1 MTKKAKHKKKRK
13 NNINT
18 IKDIEKM
25 RIGGQSALMGY
36 SYQLLYSCYIAL
48 NFLDKDNKVIKLE
61 GIEDIDTY
69 RTIINDSVTIE
80 HIQLK
85 YSKDKQDANFLSDI
99 LKNYLEVYLADDKTR
114 NRYFKLVYDMAIAKG
129 NLSKLI
135 DGKLDYKSKV
145 YWDTK
150 IRKIQSENSDWDWV
164 NFNCEDFYKQLR
176 FEGLSKKDIIIE
188 IERLI
193 IDKFNIDTGSEKLFL
208 NALFYNIFHKAQSRE
223 EIRYIEL
230 LNIIQNT
237 KDDIAKGFQNP
248 AYSWI
253 DKIDF
258 DRLSNEK
265 IDEDYFEGK
274 KAAPQHIVHKLPVRR
289 IALEKIVED
298 TINSNIITIIK
309 SSSGQGK
316 TTLALQVAYNLKDE
330 YAIYKINWC
339 RDSKELGNITEYF
352 NSRLKLGE
360 KILIFFD
367 NLNNDLKEWNKLAQV
382 LYEKLLL
389 NYKILL
395 TTRQDDWYL
404 YSGDQTN
411 LYGLKIIDIYMDI
424 HHAEDIYNKFKE
436 KNKIHERIKN
446 WQSAWE
452 KVANRQLLIEYVYLL
467 THGEMLEERL
477 EDQIKLLSQSIDG
490 NIKLELLRLVAF
502 SDIIGMKIRGD
513 KLIKYL
519 STNMSA
525 SQDINEIIRS
535 IENEYFIKIKDENIY
550 IEGLHPVRS
559 QHLVDKLHSYQ
570 PISDTIK
577 KLVDIIEDFYIGQLF
592 SQIPLYL
599 NDDKEEFYK
608 WLVTRIQDK
617 SYDYMVKTIQ
627 GIFSG
632 YVLKYFKQNK
642 TIFDDADKH
651 AGLFL
656 FLSEINPWNSIER
669 TGIEVKT
676 LQELAKIQPGNPNVN
691 YLLNLT
697 DTIPKL
703 KVEESDIYIYC
714 YYLTQSIL
722 NTPVK
727 RVITGFGILASWL
740 TRIDNNFKILNKLVI
755 EDVWSKRDQFDFEE
769 LSILMYEY
777 HKSELNTYQQ
787 FVDRY
792 KDQIFSFLKI
802 RTDSVCIYEKD
813 TSIYIKYVLLP
824 NDIKNKN
831 ANEQSVERINTV
843 CRFLPIYLEYCADAI
858 KPKLEVLDNITR
870 GLPDESHKTIPI
882 RNVKLSFNIDLITL
896 WQQSIL
902 SHYEFNSIYDW
913 QKYWVD
919 IRVQIVE
926 FMKLNI
932 ELLECGLKHQRVSGS
947 LSETIEKIRNEVL
960 NSLMRENL
968 FPYQN
973 RPFNEPSKLGV
984 PASKMKKGDYFFSI
998 QNYMH
1003 HFTYILLKVNK
1014 DNLQNIAVINL
1025 KDARNDLAIMQEC
1038 FNQVCENSIRY
1049 FATSEI
1055 EKEEFIWV
1063 NRLINLN
1070 NYYIEHIGKQ
1080 TSYSRQDLKEWVKSN
1095 ELEFMRLIYNC
1106 IAEIQANYDLK
1117 LIVPQ
1122 KIVKERNLTT
1132 IVIGVENFDITDN
1145 EQYSK
1150 LLYNFIPFA
1159 KINFDFLIFV
1169 FINKEGAAFSRGFR
1183 VRKDFLIQLKKIVI
1197 EANESTDSVANPLP
1211 IEITQEYLD
1220 SLGNNLFKLYE
1231 ASSENICD
1239 DFHLFIMLLWK
1250 YSQYRIN
1257 LILSIQQEIEYLKD
1271 VKKYI
1276 EKELDE
1282 TAKKFNKQKN
1292 LEFFNELLQ
1301 LKNDVLNNDILFT
1314 DNDLNFWFNKIFI
1327 IWGKKEIY
1335 IFSLPQ
1341 YKEC

>member
-1 MTKKAKHKKKRK
+1 MRRK
-13 NNINT
+13 IINT
-18 IKDIEKM
+18 VEDIEKK
-25 RIGGQSALMGY
+25 RTGGQSALMGY
-36 SYQLLYSCYIAL
+36 DYQLLYSCYIAL
-48 NFLDKDNKVIKLE
+48 NFLDKDSKVMKLE

-69 RTIINDSVTIE
+69 RAIINDSVIIE

-85 YSKDKQDANFLSDI
+85 YSKDKQDANFLDNI
-99 LKNYLEVYLADDKTR
+99 LNNFLEVYLIDKKNC
-114 NRYFKLVYDMAIAKG
+114 NRYFKLVYDMTVSKG

-135 DGKLDYKSKV
+135 DGKLDSKSKE
-145 YWDTK
+145 YWNVK

-164 NFNCEDFYKQLR
+164 NFNYEDFYKQLR
-176 FEGLSKKDIIIE
+176 FEGLSKKDIVIK

-193 IDKFNIDTGSEKLFL
+193 IGKFNIDTGSEKLFL
-208 NALFYNIFHKAQSRE
+208 NALFYNIFHKAQSRG

-237 KDDIAKGFQNP
+237 KDYIAKGFQNP

-274 KAAPQHIVHKLPVRR
+274 KAAPQHIAHKLPVRR
-289 IALEKIVED
+289 ITLEKIVED
-298 TINSNIITIIK
+298 SINSNVITIIK

-316 TTLALQVAYNLKDE
+316 TTLTLQVAYNLKDE
-330 YAIYKINWC
+330 YTIYKVNWC

-411 LYGLKIIDIYMDI
+411 LYGLKIIDIYMNI
-424 HHAEDIYNKFKE
+424 HDAEDIYNKFKE
-436 KNKIHERIKN
+436 KNKIHESIKS
-446 WQSAWE
+446 WQPAWE

-467 THGEMLEERL
+467 THGEMLEERIGN
-477 EDQIKLLSQSIDG
+477 QIKLLSQSIDG

-559 QHLVDKLHSYQ
+559 QHLVDKLHLYQ

-592 SQIPLYL
+592 SQIPVYL

-632 YVLKYFKQNK
+632 YVLKYFKQNI

-651 AGLFL
+651 SGLFF
-656 FLSEINPWNSIER
+656 FLTEINPWNDIKR
-669 TGIEVKT
+669 TGTEVKI
-676 LQELAKIQPGNPNVN
+676 LQELKKIQPENPNIN

-703 KVEESDIYIYC
+703 KVAESDIYIYC

-722 NTPVK
+722 NIPVK
-727 RVITGFGILASWL
+727 IVITGLGILSNWL
-740 TRIDNNFKILNKLVI
+740 TRIDNNFKILNKLAI
-755 EDVWSKRDQFDFEE
+755 ENVWSKSDQFNLEE
-769 LSILMYEY
+769 LSILLYEY
-777 HKSELNTYQQ
+777 YKSESNFYQQ
-787 FVDRY
+787 FVNSN
-792 KDQIFSFLKI
+792 KEQIFSFLKI
-802 RTDSVCIYEKD
+802 KTDSVCIYEKD
-813 TSIYIKYVLLP
+813 LSIYIKYILLP
-824 NDIKNKN
+824 SDIKNKN
-831 ANEQSVERINTV
+831 ANEHSVERINMV
-843 CRFLPIYLEYCADAI
+843 CRFLPIYSEYCADAI
-858 KPKLEVLDNITR
+858 RPKFEFLENLTQ
-870 GLPDESHKTIPI
+870 GMPDESHKTIPI
-882 RNVKLSFNIDLITL
+882 RNVKLLFNVDLMKL
-896 WQQSIL
+896 WQNSIL
-902 SHYEFNSIYDW
+902 SHYEFDSVYDW
-913 QKYWVD
+913 QKYWSD
-919 IRVQIVE
+919 IRIQIVE

-932 ELLECGLKHQRVSGS
+932 ELLECGLKHQRISDI
-947 LSETIEKIRNEVL
+947 LSKAIEKIKSEVL
-960 NSLMRENL
+960 YSLMKERL

-973 RPFNEPSKLGV
+973 RPFNEPSKSGLL
-984 PASKMKKGDYFFSI
+984 ASKIKTGYFSSI
-998 QNYMH
+998 QNYMCQ
-1003 HFTYILLKVNK
+1003 FFNILLKDNK
-1014 DNLQNIAVINL
+1014 DNLQNKAVFNL
-1025 KDARNDLAIMQEC
+1025 KDAKNNLAVMQDC
-1038 FNQVCENSIRY
+1038 YNQICENSIRY
-1049 FATSEI
+1049 FNASEI
-1055 EKEEFIWV
+1055 EKEEFIWI

-1070 NYYIEHIGKQ
+1070 DYYIEHIGKQ

-1106 IAEIQANYDLK
+1106 IAKIQANYDLK

-1122 KIVKERNLTT
+1122 NIIKDRNLIT
-1132 IVIGVENFDITDN
+1132 IVIGVENFDISDS
-1145 EQYSK
+1145 EQCSK

-1159 KINFDFLIFV
+1159 EINFDFLIFV
-1169 FINKEGAAFSRGFR
+1169 FINKEGLTYPRGSR
-1183 VRKDFLIQLKKIVI
+1183 VRRDTLIQLKKVVI
-1197 EANESTDSVANPLP
+1197 DGDESIDNITNPFP
-1211 IEITQEYLD
+1211 IEITQDYLD
-1220 SLGNNLFKLYE
+1220 SLGDNLFKLYKV
-1231 ASSENICD
+1231 SSGNISD
-1239 DFHLFIMLLWK
+1239 DFYLFIMLLWK
-1250 YSQYRIN
+1250 YSQYKIN
-1257 LILSIQQEIEYLKD
+1257 LNLSMQQESDYLKD
-1271 VKKYI
+1271 VKEYI

-1292 LEFFNELLQ
+1292 LEFFDELLQ
-1301 LKNDVLNNDILFT
+1301 LKNDVLTDDILFT
-1314 DNDLNFWFNKIFI
+1314 DNDLNFWFNKIFEI
-1327 IWGKKEIY
+1327 CGKEEIST
-1335 IFSLPQ
+1335 FLLPQ